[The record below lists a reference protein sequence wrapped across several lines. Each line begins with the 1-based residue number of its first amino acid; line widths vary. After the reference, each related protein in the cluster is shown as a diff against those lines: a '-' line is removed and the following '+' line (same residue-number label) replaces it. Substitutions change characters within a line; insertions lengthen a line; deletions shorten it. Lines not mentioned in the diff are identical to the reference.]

1 MHPFHA
7 IQRRGLAIASLLGLL
22 ALPASGVLAQGTP
35 VTITFDDAVRLALKQ
50 NVAVRQAENA
60 VATSTATVRQRS
72 AAFLPSFSVSTNTS
86 ETYGYSFNQNEGR
99 ITDQT
104 TTSLNLNANSA
115 LTVYDGGRNTAQL
128 RESRLSNDAND
139 SDLTRAR
146 QTAVFTAAS
155 GFLTLVQREEQV
167 KVQRDNLA
175 AQMAQDSVIQRMVR
189 AGARPISDQ
198 YQQQATVASSQYS
211 LVTAQR
217 DLELARV
224 SLIRALQLDP
234 RGSYNFVAPSI
245 SDSIRVMR
253 FDLDSLLTKAL
264 GSRAD
269 LEALDTRLEA
279 TAFTIRNASG
289 SRMPQVS
296 MSLGYGTA
304 FNSASNLSFGDQ
316 FNQRRSGSLGLALSV
331 PIFDRRQSSVAA
343 QQARIAADN
352 ARLSVQD
359 RRLAIAAEVREAYLN
374 HTAAVEQYDAAR
386 AQYAAAELAANTQA
400 RRYAVGAGTL
410 VEVTAARA
418 QLVQAASA
426 VITAKYTVAFQQSTM
441 SYYVGDMTP
450 EVASLAA
457 LSGAAPR

>member
-1 MHPFHA
+1 MLSFRWSTIRCGA
-7 IQRRGLAIASLLGLL
+7 FALCLAIPGLTTR
-22 ALPASGVLAQGTP
+22 GTAQGTP
-35 VTITFDDAVRLALKQ
+35 ITITFDDAVRLALTQ
-50 NVAVRQAENA
+50 SVAVRQAENT

-72 AAFLPSFSVSTNTS
+72 SAFLPTFSLSTNTAES
-86 ETYGYSFNQNEGR
+86 YGYTFNQNEGR
-99 ITDQT
+99 IVDQT

-115 LTVYDGGRNTAQL
+115 LTVYDGGRNIAQL
-128 RESRLSNDAND
+128 KEARLSNDAND
-139 SDLTRAR
+139 SDLSRAR

-167 KVQRDNLA
+167 RVQRDNLG
-175 AQMAQDSVIQRMVR
+175 AQMAQDTVIQRMVR

-217 DLELARV
+217 DRELARV
-224 SLIRALQLDP
+224 ALMRALQLDP
-234 RGSYNFVAPSI
+234 RGEYTFVAPVMA
-245 SDSIRVMR
+245 DSMRIMR
-253 FDLDSLLTKAL
+253 FNLDSLLTKAL

-279 TAFTIRNASG
+279 TAFTVRNAVG
-289 SRMPQVS
+289 TRLPQVS
-296 MSLGYGTA
+296 MSLGYGTN
-304 FNSASNLSFGDQ
+304 FNSASELSFGNQ
-316 FNQRRSGSLGLALSV
+316 FNQRRSGSLGVALSV
-331 PIFDRRQSSVAA
+331 PIFDRRQASVAG

-359 RRLAIAAEVREAYLN
+359 RRLAVGSEVREAYLN

-386 AQYAAAELAANTQA
+386 VQLAAAELAATTQA

-410 VEVTAARA
+410 VEVTSARA

-426 VITAKYTVAFQQSTM
+426 VVTARYALAFQQSLM
-441 SYYVGDMTP
+441 SYYVGDMIP
-450 EVASLAA
+450 ESTSLAG
-457 LSGAAPR
+457 LSGATSR